1 MCLGVL
7 KRLKPGGGDYVDV
20 VEVRKAGAAGSH
32 NNQDQLPSTTIA
44 SRNSFIFVLC
54 QVEHRNHALRTGQ
67 ASSYRVAAGLIL
79 RRKLKCANHY
89 HPNPTTATVQLPLPL
104 YIHLIQL
111 PTDPPISRK
120 MHDNRPHPLLEQVP
134 LTVSPFVSLP
144 SARPLPPSYKTLP
157 SRLPPSSTG
166 SSSSS
171 EEKSKY
177 VVSNSGHAAHPNDII
192 KSCNDLK
199 AYIQK
204 MQDDADK
211 ELKAWNDAIAARDL
225 AEKRR
230 VAPGW
235 LDSDARILEPE
246 KISNRTSVVQGA
258 NLMDVDVSNIEAKGL
273 QHTAVAVPAGEGQGD
288 ELDRAFGGLQVGINK
303 NPKLTSRAPFPAAPD
318 FYSLSIIHRMPPRI
332 PRLALG
338 LTKLSKAKT
347 KTPASYPQ
355 ICPICTFARNSQRPS
370 STPRRSQPRSNRI
383 ERRQQSNATVAAS
396 TQSSAPQVAVSPRIE
411 LRDALYDLQKH
422 AANYVNISRLQLA
435 LRGLEQSTGDE
446 IIRIA
451 ILGLADGGDS
461 LKKAK
466 QLVRLLLADP
476 LKAEE
481 EWERILLDEQP
492 GNRPLLLRVGNEG
505 EEPVY
510 SSRMV
515 RELHISSPTLN
526 GHKLEILV
534 LETGLQQ
541 STFGA
546 GENGSLNEMLLVPTM
561 EIPTSGSGRY
571 TPITTPVHKSLIV
584 SKGIAGAS
592 SLISSRITTER
603 DIIGSAVDIRVGED
617 EDPTSLPFQ
626 IINVDLGNTALSS
639 FRQSVNNAL
648 DYEHDWFASGIPE
661 IQNWLKSGSSV
672 TEGTMK
678 KPVQKLIESLL
689 QSTNSAIQAEQARQ
703 LTASLNSR
711 ISNSQI
717 DSLKLHLSKWAESA
731 HTELRDHLDIAFNG
745 RRWRKLGWWK
755 LFWRVDDVS
764 MISSSILTRRFLV
777 DAEKEVIFLAGRIV
791 EAGVFKTAPDP
802 AIKHWAYKPLQPQ
815 QLTEPKLGSEPR
827 PPQYK
832 DLFTPED
839 GERGLKNQNWPLHI
853 PTTRNYLSQESVP
866 ALQALAQKLVLQTL
880 TTTSLFSVLGGLTY
894 ISTLGTTVYEAGAV
908 TALGV
913 VWALRRMQGKWEGA
927 RKFWEGEVREE
938 GRKAVRGVEGV
949 VGGVLE
955 ASGKSVPVEGAGADE
970 ELENARRLVRRA
982 EVVLR
987 DCGGGVP

>member
-1 MCLGVL
+1 
-7 KRLKPGGGDYVDV
+7 
-20 VEVRKAGAAGSH
+20 
-32 NNQDQLPSTTIA
+32 
-44 SRNSFIFVLC
+44 
-54 QVEHRNHALRTGQ
+54 
-67 ASSYRVAAGLIL
+67 
-79 RRKLKCANHY
+79 
-89 HPNPTTATVQLPLPL
+89 
-104 YIHLIQL
+104 
-111 PTDPPISRK
+111 

-157 SRLPPSSTG
+157 SRLPLSSTG
-166 SSSSS
+166 ASSSS

-211 ELKAWNDAIAARDL
+211 ELKAWDDAIAARDL

-246 KISNRTSVVQGA
+246 KISNRTSIVQGA
-258 NLMDVDVSNIEAKGL
+258 SLMDVDVSNIEAKGL
-273 QHTAVAVPAGEGQGD
+273 QHTAIAVPAGEGQGD

-303 NPKLTSRAPFPAAPD
+303 
-318 FYSLSIIHRMPPRI
+318 MPPRI

-338 LTKLSKAKT
+338 LTKLSKAKN
-347 KTPASYPQ
+347 KTPASHPQ

-370 STPRRSQPRSNRI
+370 STRRSQLQSNRI
-383 ERRQQSNATVAAS
+383 GRRQQSNATAAAS
-396 TQSSAPQVAVSPRIE
+396 VQSSAPQVAISPRIE
-411 LRDALYDLQKH
+411 LRDALNDLQKH

-481 EWERILLDEQP
+481 EWERGLLDEQP

-515 RELHISSPTLN
+515 QELHISSPTLN

-546 GENGSLNEMLLVPTM
+546 GENGSLDDMLLVPTM

-626 IINVDLGNTALSS
+626 IINIDLGNTALSS

-648 DYEHDWFASGIPE
+648 DYEHSWFASGIPE
-661 IQNWLKSGSSV
+661 IQSWLKSGSSV

-717 DSLKLHLSKWAESA
+717 DSLKLDLSKWAESA

-764 MISSSILTRRFLV
+764 MIASSILTRRFLV

-791 EAGVFKTAPDP
+791 EAGVFKNAPDP

-815 QLTEPKLGSEPR
+815 QLAEPKLGSEPR
-827 PPQYK
+827 PPKYN

-853 PTTRNYLSQESVP
+853 PSTRAYLSQESVP

-908 TALGV
+908 TSLGV

-938 GRKAVRGVEGV
+938 GRKAVRGVEGI

-955 ASGKSVPVEGAGADE
+955 ASAKSVTVEGADE
-970 ELENARRLVRRA
+970 ELENARRLVSMA
-982 EVVLR
+982 EGRLR
-987 DCGGGVP
+987 DCCGDIPKFEEEV